1 MPGIK
6 NLSRLHKRRL
16 IHNNKCPSCKK
27 KFDDTVKFTDIDDPS
42 SYYYCYRCELRFS
55 FDHSRFWM
63 ACRINKSYYGAPI
76 CMFYENK
83 ITVSYPGVS
92 ISIDPEYFSLEQYLD
107 LEKRIMKNKGLE

>member
-6 NLSRLHKRRL
+6 NLYRLHKRRL

-27 KFDDTVKFTDIDDPS
+27 KFNDIVKFTDIDDSS

-55 FDHSRFWM
+55 FDHGIFWM
-63 ACRINKSYYGAPI
+63 ASRINKSFNGAPI

-92 ISIDPEYFSLEQYLD
+92 ISIDPEYFSLEQYLG
-107 LEKRIMKNKGLE
+107 LEKRIMKNKDLE